1 MNQKRLSKGQKA
13 CFALALLGLI
23 GIVCAA
29 LYMGYVILFAP
40 IGTPMSVWGLVSLL
54 SGCVLTALGGKLMA
68 FANSRCVAA
77 EAITSQSCVAAE
89 ASTNQ
94 SWIDHAYPLQQVT
107 IKLQGTRHS
116 DRAGIIKQLETVVQ
130 RLNAGDVTGQAHDD
144 DFGYLFE
151 YIEESPGPSF
161 FDDDGEAGVEQV
173 TAGNPQIEDKT

>member
-23 GIVCAA
+23 GMVCGA

-40 IGTPMSVWGLVSLL
+40 IGTPMSVWGLVSSL

-77 EAITSQSCVAAE
+77 EAITSQSCVAAK

-173 TAGNPQIEDKT
+173 TAGNPQIEDKP